1 MPPGVVFFG
10 PSTAQ
15 AQTPGE
21 LAGVPGFAFALM
33 LPVSNGNKQVLEAC
47 CAGVLIESLSLVE

>member
-33 LPVSNGNKQVLEAC
+33 LPVSNGNERLPEAC
-47 CAGVLIESLSLVE
+47 CLGVLIESCPG